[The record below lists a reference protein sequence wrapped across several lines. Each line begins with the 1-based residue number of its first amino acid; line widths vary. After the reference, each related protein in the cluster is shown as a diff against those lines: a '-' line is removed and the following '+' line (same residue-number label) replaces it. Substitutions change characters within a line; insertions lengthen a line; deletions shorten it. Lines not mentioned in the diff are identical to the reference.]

1 MPEDT
6 VLLGLEVLDRQ
17 LIDCDG
23 RLCGKVDDLV
33 LEGPTDRTYGS
44 APVVTHI
51 LAGPG
56 ALGDRLHGWMGRIA
70 RMTWRRINPA
80 VETSSIQMPWSL
92 IAKVDREVHL
102 TVSSREVGLEGV
114 EDWLSEHLI
123 SKIPGAETE

>member
-1 MPEDT
+1 MSEEDT

-33 LEGPTDRTYGS
+33 LEGPSDRAHGS
-44 APVVTHI
+44 GPVVTHI

-70 RMTWRRINPA
+70 RMTWRRINPD
-80 VETSSIQMPWSL
+80 VETSSIELPWSL
-92 IAKVDREVHL
+92 VAKVDREVHL
-102 TVSSREVGLEGV
+102 TVSSQEAGLEDV
-114 EDWLSEHLI
+114 E
-123 SKIPGAETE
+123 G